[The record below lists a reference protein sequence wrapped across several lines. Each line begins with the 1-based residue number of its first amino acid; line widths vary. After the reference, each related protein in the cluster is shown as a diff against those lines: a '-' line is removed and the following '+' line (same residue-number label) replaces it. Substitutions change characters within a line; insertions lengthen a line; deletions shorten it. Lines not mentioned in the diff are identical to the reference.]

1 MCQFSGQRKGHV
13 CTFSAGVFNLCCSLL
28 QVLLTYLG
36 GRMHWYLWSQLSP
49 ITLLQLHQCT
59 SACTAWSATC
69 RTCGCSSIRWS
80 SYRYACLGNAEKVGC
95 QQMPF
100 SSLPFPLPLL
110 LAFPLLLSLPLLLPS
125 FTFCTRLILSSRVL
139 AKGRPKYYRH
149 KSIFC
154 SNIPQLPSPRGM
166 RIGLVSYC
174 CSDIEK

>member
-1 MCQFSGQRKGHV
+1 MCGFSGQRKGCV
-13 CTFSAGVFNLCCSLL
+13 CTFSAGELNLCRSLL

-36 GRMHWYLWSQLSP
+36 GRTRWHLWSQLSP

-59 SACTAWSATC
+59 SACTAWNATC
-69 RTCGCSSIRWS
+69 RTCGCSCIRWS

-100 SSLPFPLPLL
+100 SSLLLLLPLPLL
-110 LAFPLLLSLPLLLPS
+110 FSLPFPL
-125 FTFCTRLILSSRVL
+125 FTSCTWVILSSRVL

-154 SNIPQLPSPRGM
+154 SNKPQLHNPRGK